1 MHLLLKKLPW
11 FKIAIASI
19 FLLSL
24 GLRFWGLERFNTLVF
39 DEVYYAKYAVNY
51 LNGIELFDAHPPL
64 GKYIISL
71 GIWLSKFFPIAS
83 QATNDLTGPVLSPI
97 SYRWMNALVGS
108 CIPIIVAGIAYQLS
122 ARRRYAILAG
132 LFCAV
137 DGFFLVESRYALI
150 NIYLVF
156 FGLLGQWLFLLSLT
170 KNYKTK
176 AFLSIS
182 SGICFGAAIS
192 VKWNGLGFLLGV
204 YLIYFTAILTQFLQS
219 INLLEIQFSLN
230 PSNLLSKIS
239 RINFLSVIL
248 NFAFIPALV
257 YWLAWIPHLQINT
270 TETFFSVH
278 QQILS
283 YHHTGVGSGVE
294 VHPYC
299 SRWYTWPLMLRS
311 VSYFYERS
319 TVDDVNSVLPSLPAN
334 LSEGIY
340 DVHLLGNPI
349 LWWLSSGAI
358 VILILRLMTDILPK
372 IFIQKYPVTLS
383 SSFWTIVYLLIN
395 YAANFLPW
403 MLVRRC
409 TFLYLYMSAFI
420 FSVLAFAWLVDR
432 WFDRPGG
439 KIFASSVIS
448 IVICSFIFWLPI
460 YLGLPLSAEQFQLR
474 MLLQSWI

>member
-1 MHLLLKKLPW
+1 MHLLLKKLPG

-19 FLLSL
+19 FFLSL

-51 LNGIELFDAHPPL
+51 LNGTELFDAHPPL
-64 GKYIISL
+64 GKYFIAF

-83 QATNDLTGPVLSPI
+83 QVTNDLTSQVLSPI

-108 CIPIIVAGIAYQLS
+108 CIPLIVAGIAYQLS
-122 ARRRYAILAG
+122 DRRRYAILAG
-132 LFCAV
+132 FFCAV

-156 FGLLGQWLFLLSLT
+156 FGLLGQWLFLVSLT
-170 KNYKTK
+170 QKHQIK
-176 AFLSIS
+176 AFLPIA
-182 SGICFGAAIS
+182 SGICFGASIS
-192 VKWNGLGFLLGV
+192 VKWNGLGFLLGI
-204 YLIYFTAILTQFLQS
+204 YLIYCIVKLTQFLHSRRIIQ
-219 INLLEIQFSLN
+219 IQFGVNS
-230 PSNLLSKIS
+230 PNLFSKIA
-239 RINFLSVIL
+239 RLNFLGFIL
-248 NFAFIPALV
+248 NFAFIPAMV

-278 QQILS
+278 QQILF
-283 YHHTGVGSGVE
+283 YHQTGVGSGTQ

-311 VSYFYERS
+311 VSYFYEPF
-319 TVDDVNSVLPSLPAN
+319 TANEFNSVLPPSPAS

-349 LWWLSSGAI
+349 SWWLSSGAI
-358 VILILRLMTDILPK
+358 LILILRLIPDLVSNISIEK
-372 IFIQKYPVTLS
+372 SQFTLS
-383 SSFWTIVYLLIN
+383 SSFFTLVYLLIN
-395 YAANFLPW
+395 YAANLLPW

-439 KIFASSVIS
+439 KIFALSAIS
-448 IVICSFIFWLPI
+448 IVFFTFIFWLPI
-460 YLGLPLSAEQFQLR
+460 YLGLPLSTEQFQLR